1 MRAGTS
7 CNLLSDTWS
16 NVWPITSTRCIICG
30 LINDKLVRIL
40 HPGDNSSHGY

>member
-7 CNLLSDTWS
+7 RNLLSDTWS
-16 NVWPITSTRCIICG
+16 NVWHIASTQYLIHG

-40 HPGDNSSHGY
+40 HPGDNSSHEY